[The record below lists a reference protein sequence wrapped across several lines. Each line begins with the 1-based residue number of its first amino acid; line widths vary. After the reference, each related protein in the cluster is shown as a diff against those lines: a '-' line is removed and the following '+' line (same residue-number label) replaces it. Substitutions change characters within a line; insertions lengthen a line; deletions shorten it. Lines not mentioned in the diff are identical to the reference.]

1 MHIEKMT
8 VTTIKNG
15 TGIQTEEKDYKIYN
29 FEDLTPDNAY
39 KICNEKD
46 AFVKL
51 GEYPICGWTVTL
63 NQTMH
68 GIYAWCSMCGLHGP
82 DHWDPYRAAK
92 MFVDKSFTTVAEC
105 QEFDPRYFT
114 ADIKRFSSRTIDQVK
129 KFLQEGVTK

>member
-29 FEDLTPDNAY
+29 FEDLTPDNIY
-39 KICNEKD
+39 KIFYDED
-46 AFVKL
+46 SIIEL
-51 GEYPICGWTVTL
+51 GECPICGWTVTM
-63 NQTMH
+63 NQRPNESF
-68 GIYAWCSMCGLHGP
+68 AWCPICGLEGP
-82 DHWDPYRAAK
+82 KHWNPYQAAK

-105 QEFDPRYFT
+105 KEINPKYFT
-114 ADIKRFSSRTIDQVK
+114 VNIKKFSPRTIDQVK